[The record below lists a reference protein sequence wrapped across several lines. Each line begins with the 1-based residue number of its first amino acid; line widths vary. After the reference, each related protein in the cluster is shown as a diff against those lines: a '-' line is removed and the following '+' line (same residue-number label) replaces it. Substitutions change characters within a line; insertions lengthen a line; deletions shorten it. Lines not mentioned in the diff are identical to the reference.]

1 MKQNTL
7 NKGDE
12 MIRFFTQL
20 KHRLQTP
27 AISVYFNLLGLKAKL
42 KWLISRK
49 YKIIESNEITSQ
61 KREVIVFALYQ
72 KTEFRKDV
80 IKVLEVLKARGA
92 YVIGVNT
99 QKVSQSNKA
108 LIEKYFDVYIERYN
122 FGRDFGSYKIAFTK
136 IIYKNLNKSIID
148 KVLMINDSVYY
159 SSLNLSSFVDKMLD
173 SDLEVAGATENFDIQ
188 HHLGSFCIKIDS
200 DVVFNPKLIKFWKTY
215 VVSDVRPRVIRKG
228 ELGLSK
234 ALISCVSNDAKFGA
248 VFGSKLLMEKL
259 LKDKDKFLFNN
270 IQKLTRQNSNV
281 HWKTFTIHDLFQLT
295 NQNIFN
301 KYSIQNTHTHG
312 TTTSLK
318 IGDTGI
324 SDSSTNTVLSDPNRD
339 KSSAVFN
346 LDDLKNFL
354 KDNLNNYN
362 GYEHEEEIHE
372 KIAHYWYLVYREG
385 SQIHQNAAL
394 LLYLGCTIIKMDGTL
409 RGFWTSKE
417 IEPMRSFM
425 NEEDFNYISKKLYSK
440 NNLGES
446 LIGWRHVAF
455 LKGYI

>member
-1 MKQNTL
+1 MI
-7 NKGDE
+7 
-12 MIRFFTQL
+12 IRFFTQL

-27 AISVYFNLLGLKAKL
+27 AISVYFNLLGLMAKL

-49 YKIIESNEITSQ
+49 YKTIVSNEITTQ
-61 KREVIVFALYQ
+61 KKEVVVFALYQ
-72 KTEFRKDV
+72 KIEFRKDV
-80 IKVLEVLKARGA
+80 INLLEVLKSRGV

-99 QKVSQSNKA
+99 QKISESNKA
-108 LIEKYFDVYIERYN
+108 LIKKYFDVYIERYN
-122 FGRDFGSYKIAFTK
+122 FGRDFGSYKTAFTK
-136 IIYKNLNKSIID
+136 VIYKNFNKSMID

-159 SSLNLSSFVDKMLD
+159 SSLNLSSFIDRMMD

-200 DVVFNPKLIKFWKTY
+200 DVVFNTKLIKFWKSY
-215 VVSDVRPRVIRKG
+215 IVSDVRPKVIRKG

-234 ALISCVSNDAKFGA
+234 TLISCTSNESKFGA

-259 LKDKDKFLFNN
+259 LKEKDEFLFNN

-281 HWKTFTIHDLFQLT
+281 HWKTFTIQDLFQLT

-301 KYSIQNTHTHG
+301 KYAIQNTHTHG
-312 TTTSLK
+312 STTNLK
-318 IGDTGI
+318 IGETSITDTMT
-324 SDSSTNTVLSDPNRD
+324 SSKNTVLADPDRD

-346 LDDLKNFL
+346 LDDLKIFL
-354 KDNLNNYN
+354 KNNLNNYAD
-362 GYEHEEEIHE
+362 YEHGEHIHE

-385 SQIHQNAAL
+385 SQVHQNAAL

-417 IEPMRSFM
+417 IEPMRNFM
-425 NEEDFNYISKKLYSK
+425 TEDDFNYISRKLYSK